1 MTDTTSAAPSLLPC
15 PFCGGTARRS
25 TGGEGVKA
33 WYGTGC
39 GGSQSCP
46 AYLHGLMH
54 RTQAQADA
62 AWNRRAQ
69 PTPPAVVEPM
79 TDEQIA
85 RIARSVLETPVADG
99 VAPAWELAVGIARA
113 IEAAHGIGIK
123 KENGNG

>member
-1 MTDTTSAAPSLLPC
+1 MTDTASAAPSLLPC

-69 PTPPAVVEPM
+69 PTPPAVVEPPHQPKR
-79 TDEQIA
+79 TVTYVCPVCA
-85 RIARSVLETPVADG
+85 ASLERQ
-99 VAPAWELAVGIARA
+99 E
-113 IEAAHGIGIK
+113 
-123 KENGNG
+123 

>member
-46 AYLHGLMH
+46 AYLHGLTH
-54 RTQAQADA
+54 RTQAKADA

-69 PTPPAVVEPM
+69 ATSPAVVEPL
-79 TDEQIA
+79 TDEQIVGVMHNIPINA
-85 RIARSVLETPVADG
+85 APSYHIAF
-99 VAPAWELAVGIARA
+99 ARA
-113 IEAAHGIGIK
+113 IEQAHGLKGGQHGTNAGIK
-123 KENGNG
+123 PRA